1 MKKFVKKGGGWH
13 FFKQIL
19 GNLQISIARRDE
31 NTQLDGILEKIKFC
45 ILNTASTTFSIK
57 RKIVL
62 FHYSPFLS
70 NSFFF
75 VYVWCVLLMFRV
87 PRTDFMSHK
96 ICKCVFIY
104 GLCWCRFDAF
114 GIIFLGD
121 LFSFFDYIPWKFT
134 RKIPFFIAHLISCKK
149 GTLKL
154 VDVAFLFLKLNKC
167 CFNECF
173 LCFLCQPNHTRDKT
187 KISFKIIVKKNL

>member
-70 NSFFF
+70 NSFF
-75 VYVWCVLLMFRV
+75 L
-87 PRTDFMSHK
+87 FMSDVSSWCLEYRAL
-96 ICKCVFIY
+96 I
-104 GLCWCRFDAF
+104 LCLTKSVSVC
-114 GIIFLGD
+114 
-121 LFSFFDYIPWKFT
+121 SFMVY
-134 RKIPFFIAHLISCKK
+134 A
-149 GTLKL
+149 
-154 VDVAFLFLKLNKC
+154 DVALMLLELYFWAIFFPFLITSHENLHVKFHFLLHI
-167 CFNECF
+167 
-173 LCFLCQPNHTRDKT
+173 LYL
-187 KISFKIIVKKNL
+187 VKKVH